1 MVVVDPL
8 DEVVTLAE
16 DADGGAPIPNP
27 LDEDV
32 TLAEDADG
40 GALIPISAPPA
51 VGGLAITFGAD
62 TIGSAA
68 SVTLL
73 EPTPP
78 EIVAV
83 PFAEVLEADGAA
95 KPSSVAPPAGSAF
108 PFV

>member
-1 MVVVDPL
+1 VVEVELL
-8 DEVVTLAE
+8 DELVEV
-16 DADGGAPIPNP
+16 
-27 LDEDV
+27 V

-51 VGGLAITFGAD
+51 VGGLATTAGAE

-68 SVTLL
+68 SVALF

-95 KPSSVAPPAGSAF
+95 PPSSEAPATGSAF
-108 PFV
+108 SFVYRNDAGIKLMFD

>member
-1 MVVVDPL
+1 MVEVELL
-8 DEVVTLAE
+8 DELVEV
-16 DADGGAPIPNP
+16 
-27 LDEDV
+27 V

-51 VGGLAITFGAD
+51 VGGLAITFGAE

-83 PFAEVLEADGAA
+83 PFAEELAADGAA
-95 KPSSVAPPAGSAF
+95 DGAPKPSSVAPPTGSAF

>member
-1 MVVVDPL
+1 M
-8 DEVVTLAE
+8 
-16 DADGGAPIPNP
+16 
-27 LDEDV
+27 

-51 VGGLAITFGAD
+51 VGGLATTAGAE

-68 SVTLL
+68 SVALF

-83 PFAEVLEADGAA
+83 PFAEVL
-95 KPSSVAPPAGSAF
+95 
-108 PFV
+108 